1 MSKLVEGSRKKA
13 KKKAKTEIRK
23 KPIKVKL
30 STALLSGC
38 ASHRGVVCERR
49 GVGSVAWVF
58 GNIIKYSP

>member
-1 MSKLVEGSRKKA
+1 MSKLVEGSSKKA
-13 KKKAKTEIRK
+13 KKAKTEIRK

-49 GVGSVAWVF
+49 GWEV
-58 GNIIKYSP
+58 